1 MVCRSN
7 TSFNLNSTVI
17 DKPSL
22 LHAFG
27 EAVKRFPEREAFVFR
42 EARVSY
48 RYAGQLVDELKQQ
61 LVDRGVVAGTRILSV
76 FLPRPEAIILLLSAA
91 KLGAVVV
98 GVNPKLSRS
107 EQAYIAED
115 TRASIVVGGGASSI
129 LDDVRALADA
139 FKLEVLAFSE
149 SFWSIQGTG
158 ASRTILSTTA
168 GDQEESQ
175 CGNDIDPD
183 SAAVIIYTSGS
194 TGRPKGALI
203 SHRGLAYRAVTMA
216 QDRFDLE
223 APRQIVDLPVNH
235 IGALASGVGLSLVT
249 AGTLVFS
256 EKFDPSWTLQ
266 TIAQE
271 RIDILSGVP
280 AMLGVITTHPAFATA
295 DLSSV
300 RYVSWGAGPISEQVL
315 DALLNKT
322 QALFSQQY
330 GMTESNGP
338 ISYTPPTRDR
348 AVLLATTGR
357 PDPRLDFRIFKEQ
370 ESDEDGEI
378 QVRQPCPF
386 LGYLNNQE
394 ATIKV
399 WTEDSYL
406 RTGDRGYLR
415 EDGFLV
421 FSGRDKEMYKS
432 GGYNVYPREVEIAL
446 ERHPSIIC
454 AAVLGVPDD
463 QWGEVGYAF
472 VEVQHP
478 LRVDELR
485 EWCKA
490 RLANYKVPKMF
501 ATLDSMPRTS
511 VGKVDRQSLLAL
523 QAAS

>member
-1 MVCRSN
+1 M
-7 TSFNLNSTVI
+7 I

-42 EARVSY
+42 DARVSY
-48 RYAGQLVDELKQQ
+48 RHSGQLVDELRQE
-61 LVDRGVVAGTRILSV
+61 LADRGVGAGTRILSV

-91 KLGAVVV
+91 KLGAVIV
-98 GVNPKLSRS
+98 GVNPKLSRA

-115 TRASIVVGGGASSI
+115 TRASIVVGGGTPDI
-129 LDDVRALADA
+129 LTDVQ
-139 FKLEVLAFSE
+139 VLAESFELEAISFSE
-149 SFWSIQGTG
+149 PFWSINRVDGSNVG
-158 ASRTILSTTA
+158 SLIDTA
-168 GDQEESQ
+168 DDTAEFL
-175 CGNDIDPD
+175 CGNDLDLD

-223 APRQIVDLPVNH
+223 VPKQIVDLPVNH
-235 IGALASGVGLSLVT
+235 IGALASGVGLSLAT

-256 EKFDPSWTLQ
+256 EKFDPLWTLR
-266 TIAQE
+266 TVKQE
-271 RIDILSGVP
+271 SINILSGVP
-280 AMLGVITTHPAFATA
+280 AMLGVLVSQPAFETA

-322 QALFSQQY
+322 NALFSQQY

-348 AVLLATTGR
+348 GVLLSTTGR
-357 PDPRLDFRIFKEQ
+357 PDPRLDFRIVKQ
-370 ESDEDGEI
+370 KQSDEDGEI
-378 QVRQPCPF
+378 QVRQAYPF
-386 LGYLNNQE
+386 LGYLNNEE

-399 WTEDSYL
+399 WTDDGYL

-446 ERHPSIIC
+446 EMHPSVNC
-454 AAVLGVPDD
+454 AAVLGVPDE

-478 LRVDELR
+478 LSVDELH
-485 EWCKA
+485 EWCRA

-511 VGKVDRQSLLAL
+511 VGKVDRQTLLAS
-523 QAAS
+523 QANS